1 MAQGDQSP
9 VRTDNERQPPVRA
22 NAERRAVV
30 LRSQLLIIVL
40 PAGTAIVPWRILRSP
55 RT

>member
-9 VRTDNERQPPVRA
+9 ARTDNERQP
-22 NAERRAVV
+22 VV
-30 LRSQLLIIVL
+30 FHGPLLIFVL
-40 PAGTAIVPWRILRSP
+40 TACTAIVPWRILRSP